1 MNQLSAQHVEE
12 GHRIAESIEQMVTRV
27 PNLRHYF
34 QRPPADE
41 DRLYNANYVHTD
53 DMRPDEKSQLV
64 IRQPRTDKYHDP
76 AIHYGLIA
84 SADQVMKDAH
94 TRDKLAKEQGIL
106 CFEMEAAGLMDR
118 FSCVVI
124 RGICDY
130 SDTHKSGEWQQYAAA
145 TAAAYAK
152 ELLAVISGDR
162 VYKMVP
168 LSGDMHHEKVLR
180 AVVPAIKSSIDGLVK
195 SVDTLGASADEQKE
209 ALAKTS
215 KALVEIHKGLS
226 LLNELQSDYK
236 EKLNTLAENQAGKKS
251 IDQVSDQ
258 LKHIQS
264 SQEAFAKSLETLT
277 HHIQVK
283 QEESPSK
290 DWDSLS
296 DKAKEQ
302 KVDLDQMISITA
314 VTMKEGSEIAERL
327 GVSTKVTN
335 KIGGVSDIF
344 SSTSR
349 AQKLWKR
356 FLGDKGKQGRQ
367 SLTGLLITT
376 KSSKDHHLRQGKV
389 HIQTSQDHQGM
400 GSALMQTSKDRPFRQ
415 DSAHMKMCND
425 HRTLASHLFHTNP
438 SKNHPFRQDRAHQQT
453 AEQRSSIPFTVL
465 HAYLR

>member
-1 MNQLSAQHVEE
+1 
-12 GHRIAESIEQMVTRV
+12 
-27 PNLRHYF
+27 
-34 QRPPADE
+34 
-41 DRLYNANYVHTD
+41 
-53 DMRPDEKSQLV
+53 
-64 IRQPRTDKYHDP
+64 
-76 AIHYGLIA
+76 
-84 SADQVMKDAH
+84 
-94 TRDKLAKEQGIL
+94 
-106 CFEMEAAGLMDR
+106 
-118 FSCVVI
+118 
-124 RGICDY
+124 
-130 SDTHKSGEWQQYAAA
+130 
-145 TAAAYAK
+145 
-152 ELLAVISGDR
+152 
-162 VYKMVP
+162 MVP

-283 QEESPSK
+283 QGESPSK

-302 KVDLDQMISITA
+302 KEDLDQMVSITA

-356 FLGDKGKQGRQ
+356 FLGDKGKQRPSKPNRAFDYDQVKQRPPPQTRQ
-367 SLTGLLITT
+367 STHSNEPRPSRYGLGSDADEQRPPLPTRQRTHENVQRSPNPSLASDPDKSEQKPPLPTRQSAPANGRAKVIDPIYSTPCIPALSPATT
-376 KSSKDHHLRQGKV
+376 LNPPQPSHTRTDSNASGKGPAGPKPLRPQKPP
-389 HIQTSQDHQGM
+389 
-400 GSALMQTSKDRPFRQ
+400 R
-415 DSAHMKMCND
+415 
-425 HRTLASHLFHTNP
+425 LASHP
-438 SKNHPFRQDRAHQQT
+438 
-453 AEQRSSIPFTVL
+453 V
-465 HAYLR
+465 